1 MGCITYSES
10 GILAA
15 LGLIIGFLL
24 NCCKQI
30 EGSRCD
36 TITLFYG
43 LVNIH
48 RKPLT
53 ADEVVELGEVPTVKD
68 IEEEKTLN

>member
-1 MGCITYSES
+1 MGCVTYTET
-10 GILAA
+10 GLLAG
-15 LGLIIGFLL
+15 LGLICGFLL

-36 TITLFYG
+36 TISLFYG

-53 ADEVVELGEVPTVKD
+53 ADEIVELGEIPT
-68 IEEEKTLN
+68 IEEEEKTLN

>member
-1 MGCITYSES
+1 MTCVTLTET
-10 GILAA
+10 GILAGI
-15 LGLIIGFLL
+15 GLICGFLL
-24 NCCKQI
+24 NCCKQV

-43 LVNIH
+43 LINIH

-53 ADEVVELGEVPTVKD
+53 SDELLELGEVP
-68 IEEEKTLN
+68 IEEKVNN

>member
-1 MGCITYSES
+1 MGCVTYTET
-10 GILAA
+10 GLLAG
-15 LGLIIGFLL
+15 LGLICGFLL

-36 TITLFYG
+36 TISLFYG

-53 ADEVVELGEVPTVKD
+53 ADEIVELGEIPVKD